1 MFIPLFVTANKEYET
16 TMGLFR
22 IYVFVS
28 AIICFFSCLC
38 VQLSKV
44 LSNEFIIPFCV
55 R

>member
-28 AIICFFSCLC
+28 AIICFFFLSLC
-38 VQLSKV
+38 PIKQSIKQ
-44 LSNEFIIPFCV
+44 
-55 R
+55 